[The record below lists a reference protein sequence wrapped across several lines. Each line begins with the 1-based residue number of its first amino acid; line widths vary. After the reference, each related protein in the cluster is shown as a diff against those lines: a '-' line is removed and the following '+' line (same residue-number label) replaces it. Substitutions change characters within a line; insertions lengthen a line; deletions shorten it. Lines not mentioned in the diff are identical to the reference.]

1 MPVPM
6 TRRQWLLRTGTAT
19 AGLALQP
26 VFTETA
32 VRMSSLAMAG
42 DGTVRAKL
50 DNNENP
56 YGPSE
61 RTRRAIIEALG
72 EGCRYPGP
80 QWKEL
85 EEMIAKKEG
94 VSPEHV
100 LLGSGSSEILRM
112 AAMAY
117 GPQGGELLTA
127 YPTYEGLENAAR
139 TVGAYVHRVPL
150 DKNMVHDLDEMDRRT
165 TQAVRL
171 VFVCNPNNPTGTFVP
186 ADRLRAFCREVSRRA
201 VVFVDEAYYEYVE
214 APEYASMIDL
224 VREGHNVIVSRTF
237 SKIHGL
243 AGLRIG
249 YAFARPD
256 IVARLR
262 QFRTTYSINVLGARA
277 ALASYQDTEFHAF
290 SRRKN
295 AEGRAALYR
304 LLESL
309 GYRYIPSH
317 TNFVFFH
324 LKQELLPF
332 REHMQ
337 KRGILV
343 ARLFPPYTDWCR
355 VSVGTADEMKAFA
368 DALRDYTLQQKAA
381 RTPADT
387 GQMRTRL

>member
-1 MPVPM
+1 MPLAM
-6 TRRQWLLRTGTAT
+6 TRRQWLLSTGTAA
-19 AGLALQP
+19 AGLTLRP
-26 VFTETA
+26 FLRDGV
-32 VRMSSLAMAG
+32 VKGSSPTVSG
-42 DGTVRAKL
+42 DGVVRAKL

-61 RTRRAIIEALG
+61 RARRAIVEALN

-94 VSPEHV
+94 VSPDHV

-139 TVGAYVHRVPL
+139 TVGGYVHRVPL
-150 DKNMVHDLDEMDRRT
+150 DKNMAHDLDEMDRRT

-171 VFVCNPNNPTGTFVP
+171 VFVCNPNNPTGTIIP
-186 ADRLRAFCREVSRRA
+186 ADRLRAFCREVSRRT

-214 APEYASMIDL
+214 APEYGSMIDL

-262 QFRTTYSINVLGARA
+262 QFRTTYSINVLGVRA
-277 ALASYQDTEFHAF
+277 ALASYQDVEFQAF

-295 AEGRAALYR
+295 AEGREALYR
-304 LLESL
+304 LLETL
-309 GYRYIPSH
+309 GYRYVPSH

-324 LKQELLPF
+324 LKHELQPF
-332 REHMQ
+332 RELMQ
-337 KRGILV
+337 KQGILV

-355 VSVGTADEMKAFA
+355 VSIGTPEEMRAFA
-368 DALRDYTLQQKAA
+368 EALRDFTLQQKAA
-381 RTPADT
+381 ARK
-387 GQMRTRL
+387 